1 MSTLSSK
8 SAMEIHAQPSNP
20 MDPTATYDV
29 GNKELEDVC
38 LSERGT
44 LDQGTSFEV
53 VLGTIRS
60 IQMS

>member
-1 MSTLSSK
+1 MSILSSK
-8 SAMEIHAQPSNP
+8 SIMEIHARPSNP
-20 MDPTATYDV
+20 MDPTTTYDV

-38 LSERGT
+38 LPERSN